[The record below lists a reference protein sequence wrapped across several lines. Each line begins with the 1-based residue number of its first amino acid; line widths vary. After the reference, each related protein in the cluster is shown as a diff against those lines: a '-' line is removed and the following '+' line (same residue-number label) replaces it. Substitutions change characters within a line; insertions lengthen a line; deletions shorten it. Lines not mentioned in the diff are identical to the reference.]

1 MFSLNAAAAGFRMV
15 EKVCLKSQKFQE
27 DLALSLQRLRADGDF
42 SDVTL
47 VCEDGEQFGAHRV
60 ILASLS
66 PVFESIFKRNCHHP
80 QPLIYMR
87 GVSSSPL
94 GQVLM
99 FLYQGEVEVP
109 EDGLH
114 DFLAFAKEFKVKGLV
129 EKPDTTAVF
138 IPEKSDHQN
147 DLKVEHHSD
156 VDDKLR
162 RIFKSE
168 EAHLNDEIESDANAQ
183 KRERID
189 QNKKTSQFIC
199 QYCDFTATDKWHMNR
214 HTMAK
219 HTQQPNM
226 VCLVTSCNK
235 SFETLAELKVHKEAC
250 YMQCQL
256 PGCGIRFILMINC
269 VE

>member
-1 MFSLNAAAAGFRMV
+1 MISKL
-15 EKVCLKSQKFQE
+15 C
-27 DLALSLQRLRADGDF
+27 
-42 SDVTL
+42 
-47 VCEDGEQFGAHRV
+47 
-60 ILASLS
+60 I
-66 PVFESIFKRNCHHP
+66 
-80 QPLIYMR
+80 
-87 GVSSSPL
+87 
-94 GQVLM
+94 
-99 FLYQGEVEVP
+99 
-109 EDGLH
+109 
-114 DFLAFAKEFKVKGLV
+114 
-129 EKPDTTAVF
+129 
-138 IPEKSDHQN
+138 
-147 DLKVEHHSD
+147 
-156 VDDKLR
+156 DDKLR

-256 PGCGIRFILMINC
+256 PGCGIRFILMINY